1 MNPKLTQGAYR
12 VIRAT
17 NVVDSSRQP
26 MVVTGWAVRAAA
38 RRHHAEGELLAEW
51 SSDPDDGWGTAV
63 AEGREVRLIVT
74 PAMSSAWGDVDRVHI
89 QAEITNPLD
98 ATQVERIINQT
109 YDIDREAVI

>member
-17 NVVDSSRQP
+17 NIVDKAKQP
-26 MVVTGWAVRAAA
+26 MTVTGWAVRASA
-38 RRHHAEGELLAEW
+38 RLHHAEGDLLSEW
-51 SSDPDDGWGTAV
+51 SSDPDDELGTAV
-63 AEGREVRLIVT
+63 ADGREVRLIVL

-98 ATQVERIINQT
+98 ATQTERIINQT
-109 YDIDREAVI
+109 YDIDREGVR